1 MPQTRHNKS
10 NISILPLFLISLLLV
25 IGVFIVWMGVPM
37 LAENTF
43 GPSAESLAPLQKWNY
58 SLKVLLQKNDLL
70 TAVSN
75 NETSQL
81 FTIQPG
87 ASVTQVA
94 VDLESSGLVLNWQSL
109 RNYIIYKGYDTQV
122 KAGDFDLSS
131 KMSAVQ
137 IAETILSTYT
147 ADVPFY
153 VYPGWRAEEIA
164 AALPSSGI
172 EVAPDAFL
180 EIVRN
185 PATLPLPVNLQG
197 LSTLEGFLFPG
208 NYTIPRSISAGDL
221 VMVFVARFNQTV
233 TPEIQSNFQAHGL
246 NLQQAITLA
255 SIIQRETFAD
265 EERALMAS
273 VFYNRLASGIKLE
286 TDPTVQYSL
295 GYNDDWGGWWK
306 TPLAISDLSI
316 QSEFNTY
323 VIQGLPPAP
332 ISNPDLPS
340 ILAVALPAQSDYYF
354 FRASCNQSGTHIF
367 SRTFEEHLSYTCD

>member
-1 MPQTRHNKS
+1 M
-10 NISILPLFLISLLLV
+10 V
-25 IGVFIVWMGVPM
+25 IGVFIVWVGIPM

-43 GPSAESLAPLQKWNY
+43 GPAAESLTPLQKWNY
-58 SLKVLLQKNDLL
+58 SLKVLLQQNDLL
-70 TAVSN
+70 AAVSD
-75 NETSQL
+75 NETTQPFS
-81 FTIQPG
+81 IQSG

-94 VDLESSGLVLNWQSL
+94 VDLESSGLILNWQSL

-122 KAGDFDLSS
+122 KAGDFNLSS
-131 KMSAVQ
+131 KMNAVQ
-137 IAETILSTYT
+137 IAETILSTYST
-147 ADVPFY
+147 DVPFY

-185 PATLPLPVNLQG
+185 PATLPLPENLQG

-208 NYTIPRSISAGDL
+208 NYTIPRSISAVDL
-221 VMVFVARFNQTV
+221 VLVFVARFNQTV
-233 TPEIQSNFQAHGL
+233 TPEIQANLQAHGL
-246 NLQQAITLA
+246 NLQQAVTLA

-273 VFYNRLASGIKLE
+273 VFYNRLAAGIKLE

-295 GYNDDWGGWWK
+295 GYNDSWGGWWK
-306 TPLAISDLSI
+306 TPLAISDLSVS
-316 QSEFNTY
+316 SEFNTY
-323 VIQGLPPAP
+323 IIPGLPPAP

-340 ILAVALPAQSDYYF
+340 ILAVAVPTQSDYYY
-354 FRASCNQSGTHIF
+354 FRARCDQSGTHIF
-367 SRTFEEHLSYTCD
+367 SLTYEEHLSYTCD